1 MNKVEENLSNIK
13 NINNKIIELK
23 NEIKSL
29 EVEKKNIQKILWKT
43 CCHKWIK
50 QSSWDDLC
58 NRQCIYCRLYQHKH
72 IYFN

>member
-50 QSSWDDLC
+50 QSRM
-58 NRQCIYCRLYQHKH
+58 NGT
-72 IYFN
+72 